1 MTSPLIRRVAAET
14 RQHETLNLQAA
25 YSDDGARGKQSSRKP
40 EIITKARHARQHRNM
55 QGARQLFEP

>member
-1 MTSPLIRRVAAET
+1 MTSPLIRRVAAEIRPT
-14 RQHETLNLQAA
+14 RNLQAAA

-40 EIITKARHARQHRNM
+40 EIITKARHARQHCNM